1 MKLNN
6 RSSLQNVQLFGV
18 ELDERSEKFL
28 RQVVGQ
34 NGGSIIKD
42 HDFLL

>member
-28 RQVVGQ
+28 RQVV
-34 NGGSIIKD
+34 
-42 HDFLL
+42 

>member
-18 ELDERSEKFL
+18 ELDKCSEKFL
-28 RQVVGQ
+28 HQVVGQ

>member
-1 MKLNN
+1 M
-6 RSSLQNVQLFGV
+6 
-18 ELDERSEKFL
+18 ELDERSEKYL
-28 RQVVGQ
+28 HQVVGQ